1 MLAPGG
7 TARGGGTGDGGGGV
21 RTSGTGASD
30 LNSAGR
36 LMRVSVRAALVFVA
50 PLAFG
55 AAVLAFTGRSM
66 RVVGKSAAGTGL
78 GGGRSD

>member
-1 MLAPGG
+1 MFAPGG
-7 TARGGGTGDGGGGV
+7 TTRGGGTGEGGGGV
-21 RTSGTGASD
+21 STSGTGASD

-36 LMRVSVRAALVFVA
+36 VMRVSVGAALVFGA
-50 PLAFG
+50 ALDFG

-66 RVVGKSAAGTGL
+66 RVVGKRGAGTGL